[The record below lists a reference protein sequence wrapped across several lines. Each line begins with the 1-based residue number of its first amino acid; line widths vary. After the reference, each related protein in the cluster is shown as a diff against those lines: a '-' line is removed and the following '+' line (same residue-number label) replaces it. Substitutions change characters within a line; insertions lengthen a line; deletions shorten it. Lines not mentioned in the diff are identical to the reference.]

1 MGTTTFRLNDR
12 QVEVPAGST
21 ILEACDENRIPL
33 PRLCHLNG
41 LSDAGS
47 CRLCLVEAGGRR
59 VPACATPV
67 QEGMAV
73 TTDTDDLRQYRRM
86 IVEMLF
92 VEGNHVCAIC
102 PANGHCELQALASAV
117 GMDHSTLPYQY
128 PRLPI
133 DASHERF
140 ALDPNRCVLCT
151 RCVRV
156 CDEIEGAHAWDVA
169 GRGAR
174 SHVIHGMGVAWG
186 DFDRCTGC
194 GKCVQ
199 ACPTGA
205 LYEKERPRA
214 AMIKSPGFLAWLK
227 PKERNA

>member
-1 MGTTTFRLNDR
+1 MGTTTLTLNGR
-12 QVEVPAGST
+12 QVEVAEGRT

-33 PRLCHLNG
+33 PRLCHLKG
-41 LSDAGS
+41 LRDAGS

-67 QEGMAV
+67 QPGMTV
-73 TTDTDDLRQYRRM
+73 DTDTGDLRQYRRM

-92 VEGNHVCAIC
+92 VAGNHVCAIF
-102 PANGHCELQALASAV
+102 PASGRCELQELAYAV

-140 ALDPNRCVLCT
+140 VLDPNRCVLCT
-151 RCVRV
+151 RCVRA
-156 CDEIEGAHAWDVA
+156 CELEGVQCWAVSE
-169 GRGAR
+169 RGAR
-174 SHVIHGMGVAWG
+174 SHVIH
-186 DFDRCTGC
+186 DFTRCTSC
-194 GKCVQ
+194 GRCVE

-205 LYEKERPRA
+205 LHEKET
-214 AMIKSPGFLAWLK
+214 AWTL
-227 PKERNA
+227 